1 MSDPRVTVLMPV
13 KDAEPYLAEAVD
25 SILAQTFRD
34 FRLLAI
40 DDGSTDGSA
49 ATLER
54 YARDDQRVQ
63 VVRNERNEGLAR
75 TLAKGVE
82 LAQTELV
89 ARMDPDDVAVP
100 ERLERQ
106 VRYLA
111 DHPEVDVLGTWATDI
126 DEKGN
131 ALRPRRA
138 PLDHGA
144 IVSALIF
151 ANPMIHPTVMFR
163 RVVVL
168 RAGSYDTSV
177 RVAEDYNLWF
187 RCVAAGARFA
197 NLGESLLWYRAPEAG
212 VMRKAARFGLDGM
225 KTRWT
230 GYRVM
235 GVPWWR
241 RGLGLLIPLSLGL
254 VPPVL
259 RRRAYALALRWDPRQ
274 RTRSD

>member
-1 MSDPRVTVLMPV
+1 MSDLLLTVLMPV
-13 KDAEPYLAEAVD
+13 KDAGPYLVEAVD

-34 FRLLAI
+34 FRLLVI
-40 DDGSTDGSA
+40 DDGSTDGSPT
-49 ATLER
+49 TLER
-54 YARDDQRVQ
+54 YARDDSRVQ
-63 VVRNERNEGLAR
+63 VVLNERNEGLAR
-75 TLAKGVE
+75 TLTKGVE
-82 LAQTELV
+82 LARTALV
-89 ARMDPDDVAVP
+89 ARMDPDDVALP

-111 DHPEVDVLGTWATDI
+111 DHPDVDVLGTWATDI
-126 DEKGN
+126 DETGN
-131 ALRPRRA
+131 PLRARRA
-138 PLDHGA
+138 PLDHRA
-144 IVSALIF
+144 IVAALIY

-163 RVVVL
+163 RQAVV
-168 RAGSYDTSV
+168 RAGSYDPSA
-177 RVAEDYNLWF
+177 RVAEDYGLWF
-187 RCVAAGARFA
+187 RCVATGAHFA

-274 RTRSD
+274 RMRSG